1 MGLPK
6 RKQGIMELANF
17 APARTNWSRKLLIAS
32 VFINVALVLALCF
45 VSFGAEQGLAAP
57 VRNMRSVA
65 PMPKMMSKRAF
76 MKGGLAGAAG
86 KARADTDG
94 LKDKS
99 VSKICSSNPTASVCV
114 KPGGV
119 KAAAKR

>member
-1 MGLPK
+1 
-6 RKQGIMELANF
+6 MELANF

-45 VSFGAEQGLAAP
+45 LSFGAEQGLAAP

-65 PMPKMMSKRAF
+65 PMPKVMSKRAF
-76 MKGGLAGAAG
+76 MKGGMAGMAGAFAGAAG

-99 VSKICSSNPTASVCV
+99 VAKICSSNPTASVCV
-114 KPGGV
+114 KPGGI